1 MHPESTPTWLIG
13 PEVAPSQRIGTVLS
27 GSYRLDAFLGQG
39 MTGVTYNAWH
49 LRQKQP
55 YALKLLHR
63 ELAPSHD
70 RVVKLRHDLRAL
82 SGLRK
87 FGFLPVELNFAP
99 DGAPFLASELLIGET
114 LRSRLGHGPLPSL
127 ASGIVAAALARAL
140 GEAHKAGMVH
150 GDLRPE
156 NVLLPTEAGRDV
168 DAGQPVLLDA
178 ALHHL
183 RKRPIGLDESLPL
196 SKLVYLAPEQASG
209 EQQTADAAGD
219 IFALGAILYE
229 SLTGQQ
235 AFAGSELEV
244 ILEKLAQPPKKLV
257 LPREVGAPPGLA
269 EALDEVIAKA
279 CARDPEERYQS
290 MADLL
295 EGLGAAYKKA
305 GLPLPPPDERIPIDT
320 VQAQNRALRK
330 RTVAVKRVVPTAPL
344 PDADVPE
351 PSKVL
356 TAASM
361 PLPTPEEIEPDG
373 DKTIPQQFMP
383 PSTGAKPEQ
392 TVPMKRNTAKQR
404 VLRPTRRARDLS
416 KLVAE
421 IEAGR
426 LTPEQAMAM
435 AQSNDDNVESDE
447 AFEATDEAP
456 KPASEEEQM
465 KAEGRAAV
473 LARAEEAKK
482 NREQQLRDRQAREKA
497 EAQEMQRR
505 LLDQARAE
513 TLGRMRA
520 EWEQSRAAKV
530 SASESAKASRSGEAV
545 PVSTTKDQATQQA
558 ELLAEAGRQAQ
569 RLEEERIEAE
579 RRAREESER
588 ARKEAEAAEASR
600 REQARI
606 EAEIQEAE
614 RKEAERAERMRLKA
628 EREAQARERAEA
640 ADQERQAKIA
650 AVEAAERAAEEAK
663 REAETK
669 QRQADEAK
677 QAVETEEA
685 MSAWEEGLDLLVEDE
700 GKKPPPPP
708 VEALRDKST
717 AAQLAEE
724 AARRAREDA
733 EAAEEVAQRAKEEA
747 AAMARSAEE
756 ARKAKEAA
764 EASRIR
770 EASEFAAIIA
780 AAEEAR
786 AKEQVIQERI
796 REAERRAKD
805 AEQAS
810 VKEQARATRATQ
822 ALVVIRQVE
831 NLARRDPISEEPT
844 VPVMLDE
851 TTQRRPG
858 GNKPAGST
866 APPSSTTPLVLSQ
879 TTQQVVPEPSYAAF
893 QMNQALRMA
902 DGSAGYTASQMA
914 AAGIPSSEANPF
926 NTGQV
931 AAQAM
936 AAGIRQG
943 MTASQSLPSISGTPL
958 MPLTGNSGPVPMQ
971 QMASGPVSAGIPT
984 GNMPILQ
991 GSGPVSMVQPVVMM
1005 PARPAD
1011 AGGFN
1016 FTARQL
1022 VVTLG
1027 MTSVLSGVI
1036 GSLLTLLIL
1045 RSQQPV
1051 VPPPVTS
1058 PADSDPLFRNGTI
1071 KPNVPTP
1078 SGPFP
1083 GTQAKD
1089 PGGAGT
1095 GGDTVPAPIPTPPTP
1110 PGPSPA
1116 AKTGLRPP
1124 GTILPPLRL
1133 ASEQPTMP
1141 PKPSQWLLKA
1151 AARPGQPAQVTPVAQ
1166 PGAKPGVKA
1175 TSEDEPEAK
1184 PAAETKP
1191 APEAKP
1197 AAETK
1202 PEAKPAAESK
1212 PVAKPAESKPAAKP
1226 GAGAKPGVKDAAE
1239 EGLRNPFSNK

>member
-55 YALKLLHR
+55 YAVKLLHR
-63 ELAPSHD
+63 ELAPSHE
-70 RVVKLRHDLRAL
+70 RVAKLRHDLREL

-87 FGFLPVELNFAP
+87 FGFLPVELSFAP

-114 LRSRLGHGPLPSL
+114 LRARLSRGPLPSL
-127 ASGIVAAALARAL
+127 AAGIVAQALARAL
-140 GEAHKAGMVH
+140 GEAHKAGIVH

-219 IFALGAILYE
+219 VFALGAILYE

-235 AFAGSELEV
+235 AFAGPELEV
-244 ILEKLAQPPKKLV
+244 ILEKLAEPPKRL
-257 LPREVGAPPGLA
+257 LLAREVGAPPGLA
-269 EALDEVIAKA
+269 AALDQVIAKA

-290 MADLL
+290 MEEFLK
-295 EGLGAAYKKA
+295 GLASAYTDS
-305 GLPLPPPDERIPIDT
+305 GLPLPPPDERVSIDT

-330 RTVAVKRVVPTAPL
+330 RTVAVKRVLPTAPL
-344 PDADVPE
+344 PDAEVVD

-361 PLPTPEEIEPDG
+361 PLPGPDEIEG
-373 DKTIPQQFMP
+373 DADTTEVRPAQAQ
-383 PSTGAKPEQ
+383 SLAAATKPES

-435 AQSNDDNVESDE
+435 AQNGDDNSDSDE
-447 AFEATDEAP
+447 AYESTDEAP
-456 KPASEEEQM
+456 KVVAEQEQLI
-465 KAEGRAAV
+465 AEGRAAV
-473 LARAEEAKK
+473 LARAEEAKR
-482 NREQQLRDRQAREKA
+482 NREQQLRERQAREKA

-520 EWEQSRAAKV
+520 EWEQSRASKAA
-530 SASESAKASRSGEAV
+530 ASESAKSHKSGGGAAEAV
-545 PVSTTKDQATQQA
+545 PNAVATKDLATQQS
-558 ELLAEAGRQAQ
+558 ELLAEAQRQAQ

-579 RRAREESER
+579 RRAAEEAER
-588 ARKEAEAAEASR
+588 ARQEAEAAETSR
-600 REQARI
+600 QEAARL
-606 EAEIQEAE
+606 EAE
-614 RKEAERAERMRLKA
+614 RRAVEEKEAERAERMRQKS
-628 EREAQARERAEA
+628 EREALARERAEA
-640 ADQERQAKIA
+640 AAQERQAKLA
-650 AVEAAERAAEEAK
+650 EVEAAERAAQEAK
-663 REAETK
+663 RQAEEA
-669 QRQADEAK
+669 RQKAEEAK

-685 MSAWEEGLDLLVEDE
+685 MSAWEDGLELLVEDAQ
-700 GKKPPPPP
+700 KKPPPPP
-708 VEALRDKST
+708 PAALREKS
-717 AAQLAEE
+717 E
-724 AARRAREDA
+724 AARMAEDVARTAREQA
-733 EAAEEVAQRAKEEA
+733 EAAAEAAARAKEEA
-747 AAMARSAEE
+747 ESTARAADE

-786 AKEQVIQERI
+786 AKEQALREQIF
-796 REAERRAKD
+796 EAELRAKM

-851 TTQRRPG
+851 TTHPQKRNQP
-858 GNKPAGST
+858 PA
-866 APPSSTTPLVLSQ
+866 PSSVTPLVLSQ
-879 TTQQVVPEPSYAAF
+879 TTQQVAPPEPSVSYAAF
-893 QMNQALRMA
+893 QVTQSMRPGDASGGYTTGQLNAGAIPDASGGYSSAQIAAAALRQA
-902 DGSAGYTASQMA
+902 
-914 AAGIPSSEANPF
+914 
-926 NTGQV
+926 TGMTG
-931 AAQAM
+931 AQAVQ
-936 AAGIRQG
+936 AGAPMHPMSGGPSAPMG
-943 MTASQSLPSISGTPL
+943 MMG
-958 MPLTGNSGPVPMQ
+958 SGPVPGMPHIQ
-971 QMASGPVSAGIPT
+971 T
-984 GNMPILQ
+984 GNLPILP
-991 GSGPVSMVQPVVMM
+991 GSGPVSMVQPVVVM
-1005 PARPAD
+1005 PQRPAD
-1011 AGGFN
+1011 AGGFH
-1016 FTARQL
+1016 FTTRSL
-1022 VVTLG
+1022 VGTLG

-1036 GSLLTLLIL
+1036 GSLLTLLVL
-1045 RSQQPV
+1045 RSQQSGG
-1051 VPPPVTS
+1051 PPPVPAPAETDTEARGERGQTRPTGPAVTPSVTPPVAPPSSVPTTS
-1058 PADSDPLFRNGTI
+1058 PGTSA
-1071 KPNVPTP
+1071 PT
-1078 SGPFP
+1078 S
-1083 GTQAKD
+1083 
-1089 PGGAGT
+1089 
-1095 GGDTVPAPIPTPPTP
+1095 PTPPTSTP
-1110 PGPSPA
+1110 TPVMPIGTGGPRP
-1116 AKTGLRPP
+1116 GLRPP
-1124 GTILPPLRL
+1124 SVLLPPLRL

-1141 PKPSQWLLKA
+1141 PRPSQWLLKN
-1151 AARPGQPAQVTPVAQ
+1151 AARPAQGGAAAQ
-1166 PGAKPGVKA
+1166 PGAKTPGESSLEA
-1175 TSEDEPEAK
+1175 PET
-1184 PAAETKP
+1184 PDSKP

-1197 AAETK
+1197 ATETK
-1202 PEAKPAAESK
+1202 PAAKPAGDVK
-1212 PVAKPAESKPAAKP
+1212 PAAKPATDSKPAAKSSD
-1226 GAGAKPGVKDAAE
+1226 GKPAPED
-1239 EGLRNPFSNK
+1239 GLRNPFGK

>member
-140 GEAHKAGMVH
+140 GEAHKAGIVH

-269 EALDEVIAKA
+269 EALDEVIARA
-279 CARDPEERYQS
+279 CARDPQERYQS
-290 MADLL
+290 MAEFL

-383 PSTGAKPEQ
+383 PSPGKPEQ

-435 AQSNDDNVESDE
+435 AQSNDDNVDSEE
-447 AFEATDEAP
+447 AFEPTDEAP

-482 NREQQLRDRQAREKA
+482 NREQQVRERQAREKA

-530 SASESAKASRSGEAV
+530 SASESAKAGRSGEAV

-579 RRAREESER
+579 RRAREEAER

-600 REQARI
+600 RERARI

-669 QRQADEAK
+669 QRQAEEAK

-700 GKKPPPPP
+700 DKKPPPPP
-708 VEALRDKST
+708 AEALRDKST
-717 AAQLAEE
+717 AARMAEE
-724 AARRAREDA
+724 AARLAREDA
-733 EAAEEVAQRAKEEA
+733 EAAEEAAQRAKEEA

-756 ARKAKEAA
+756 ARKAKDAA

-786 AKEQVIQERI
+786 AKEQAIQERI

-851 TTQRRPG
+851 TTQRRG

-866 APPSSTTPLVLSQ
+866 APPSSTTPLVLAQ

-893 QMNQALRMA
+893 QMNQALRLA
-902 DGSAGYTASQMA
+902 DGSGGYTANQMA
-914 AAGIPSSEANPF
+914 AAGIPTSEANPF
-926 NTGQV
+926 NTAQV

-958 MPLTGNSGPVPMQ
+958 MPLTGSSGPVPMQ

-1005 PARPAD
+1005 PARPPD

-1045 RSQQPV
+1045 RSQQPPGPIQ
-1051 VPPPVTS
+1051 VPT
-1058 PADSDPLFRNGTI
+1058 PADSDPLLRGPSS
-1071 KPNVPTP
+1071 KLPPSTP

-1083 GTQAKD
+1083 GTPPKE
-1089 PGGAGT
+1089 PGGVGST

-1110 PGPSPA
+1110 PGPGPA

-1141 PKPSQWLLKA
+1141 PRPSQWLLKA
-1151 AARPGQPAQVTPVAQ
+1151 AATRPGQPVQVTPATP

-1175 TSEDEPEAK
+1175 APEAEPEAK
-1184 PAAETKP
+1184 PPAAETKP

-1197 AAETK
+1197 PAETK
-1202 PEAKPAAESK
+1202 PEVKPAAET
-1212 PVAKPAESKPAAKP
+1212 KPAAKP
-1226 GAGAKPGVKDAAE
+1226 GAVAKPGAKDAAD
-1239 EGLRNPFSNK
+1239 EGLRNPFGNK

>member
-55 YALKLLHR
+55 YAVKLLHR
-63 ELAPSHD
+63 ELAPSHE
-70 RVVKLRHDLRAL
+70 RVAKLRHDLRLL

-87 FGFLPVELNFAP
+87 FGFLPVELSFAP

-114 LRSRLGHGPLPSL
+114 LRARLSRGPLPSL
-127 ASGIVAAALARAL
+127 AAGIVAQALARAL
-140 GEAHKAGMVH
+140 GEAHKAGIAH

-209 EQQTADAAGD
+209 EQQTADVAGD

-235 AFAGSELEV
+235 AFAGPELEV
-244 ILEKLAQPPKKLV
+244 ILEKLAEPPKKLV
-257 LPREVGAPPGLA
+257 LAREVGAPPGLSA
-269 EALDEVIAKA
+269 ALDQVIAKA

-290 MADLL
+290 MGEFLK
-295 EGLGAAYKKA
+295 GLASAYIES
-305 GLPLPPPDERIPIDT
+305 GLPLPPPDERVSIDT

-330 RTVAVKRVVPTAPL
+330 RTVAVKRVVPSAPL
-344 PDADVPE
+344 PDAEVVD

-356 TAASM
+356 TAAAM
-361 PLPTPEEIEPDG
+361 PLPGPDEIEG
-373 DKTIPQQFMP
+373 DADTTEVRPAQAQAAA
-383 PSTGAKPEQ
+383 TKPES

-435 AQSNDDNVESDE
+435 AQSGDDNSDSDE
-447 AFEATDEAP
+447 AYESTDEAP
-456 KPASEEEQM
+456 KVVAEQEQLI
-465 KAEGRAAV
+465 AEGRAAV
-473 LARAEEAKK
+473 LARAEEAKR
-482 NREQQLRDRQAREKA
+482 NREQQLRERQAREKA

-520 EWEQSRAAKV
+520 EWEQARASKTA
-530 SASESAKASRSGEAV
+530 ASESAKSQKSGGGTAEAV
-545 PVSTTKDQATQQA
+545 PSPVATKDLATQQS
-558 ELLAEAGRQAQ
+558 ELLAEAQRQAQ

-579 RRAREESER
+579 RRAAEEAER

-600 REQARI
+600 QEAARL
-606 EAEIQEAE
+606 EAE
-614 RKEAERAERMRLKA
+614 RRAVEEKEAERAERMRQKA
-628 EREAQARERAEA
+628 EREALARERAEA
-640 ADQERQAKIA
+640 ADKERQAKLA
-650 AVEAAERAAEEAK
+650 EVEAAERAAQEAK
-663 REAETK
+663 RQAEEAQQKAE
-669 QRQADEAK
+669 EAK

-685 MSAWEEGLDLLVEDE
+685 MSAWEDGLELLVEDSQ
-700 GKKPPPPP
+700 KKPPPPP
-708 VEALRDKST
+708 AAALRDKS
-717 AAQLAEE
+717 E
-724 AARRAREDA
+724 AARLAEDAARAAREQA
-733 EAAEEVAQRAKEEA
+733 EAAAEAAQRAKEEA
-747 AAMARSAEE
+747 ENTARAADEASKAR
-756 ARKAKEAA
+756 EAA

-786 AKEQVIQERI
+786 AKEQALREQIF
-796 REAERRAKD
+796 EAELRAKM

-851 TTQRRPG
+851 ATHPRPSTG
-858 GNKPAGST
+858 PA
-866 APPSSTTPLVLSQ
+866 PSSVTPLVLSQ
-879 TTQQVVPEPSYAAF
+879 TTQQVAPPEPSVSYAAF
-893 QMNQALRMA
+893 QVTQSMRPGDAS
-902 DGSAGYTASQMA
+902 GGYTTGQLNAGAIPDASGGYSSAQIA
-914 AAGIPSSEANPF
+914 AAVLRQA
-926 NTGQV
+926 TGMTG
-931 AAQAM
+931 AQAVQPGAPLHPM
-936 AAGIRQG
+936 AGG
-943 MTASQSLPSISGTPL
+943 PSAPMAMLG
-958 MPLTGNSGPVPMQ
+958 SGPVPGMPHIQ
-971 QMASGPVSAGIPT
+971 T
-984 GNMPILQ
+984 GNLPILP
-991 GSGPVSMVQPVVMM
+991 GSGPVSMVQPMVVM
-1005 PARPAD
+1005 PQRPAD
-1011 AGGFN
+1011 AGGFH
-1016 FTARQL
+1016 FTTRSL
-1022 VVTLG
+1022 VGTLG

-1036 GSLLTLLIL
+1036 GSLLTLLVL
-1045 RSQQPV
+1045 RSQQSGV
-1051 VPPPVTS
+1051 TPPVTPPPSESDTETHGERGQTRS
-1058 PADSDPLFRNGTI
+1058 PGTTG
-1071 KPNVPTP
+1071 TP
-1078 SGPFP
+1078 SVTPP
-1083 GTQAKD
+1083 SM
-1089 PGGAGT
+1089 PPST
-1095 GGDTVPAPIPTPPTP
+1095 GSTPASTSAPTPPTSTP
-1110 PGPSPA
+1110 TPVVPVGTGVSRP
-1116 AKTGLRPP
+1116 GLRPP
-1124 GTILPPLRL
+1124 SVLLPRLRL

-1141 PKPSQWLLKA
+1141 PRPSQWLLKN
-1151 AARPGQPAQVTPVAQ
+1151 AARPGQPGAAAQ
-1166 PGAKPGVKA
+1166 PGAKGPA
-1175 TSEDEPEAK
+1175 ESAPEAQ
-1184 PAAETKP
+1184 AAPDSKP

-1197 AAETK
+1197 ATET
-1202 PEAKPAAESK
+1202 
-1212 PVAKPAESKPAAKP
+1212 KPAAKP
-1226 GAGAKPGVKDAAE
+1226 AGDAKPAAKPADAKPAGDGKPPAE
-1239 EGLRNPFSNK
+1239 DGLRNPFGK